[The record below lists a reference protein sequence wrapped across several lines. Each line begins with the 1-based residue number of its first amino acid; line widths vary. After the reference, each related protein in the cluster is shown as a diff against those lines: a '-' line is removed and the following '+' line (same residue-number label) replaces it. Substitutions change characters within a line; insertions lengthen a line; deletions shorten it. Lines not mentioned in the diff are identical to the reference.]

1 MAAPRAASPRR
12 PPRLRPR
19 PRLRP
24 PPPLLPP
31 ALLLLLLPAPS
42 VGEPGAGRRTARG
55 VDRVPGAAARACGV
69 QRTGTPL
76 EGVEGGQ
83 GDPDPGHRIP
93 GRGHAGAGV
102 GDQGGKPLSLRGT
115 GVRGAGDRGG
125 GGGDAGWAER
135 ARRGSEVGLGQRGL
149 ELEVS
154 LWGPHPD
161 NEHTPLTILFLD
173 AGLGHSAELAF
184 VVEPTDNIG
193 VPGQPIVLGCQV
205 DGTPPVRV
213 TWKKNGAELPD
224 NPHTTLLAN
233 GSLLIHHFRPEQG
246 GSSLSDEGDYEC
258 VAQNRFGL
266 VISRKAR
273 IQAATMSDF
282 HVHPQATVGEEGGVA
297 RFQCQIE
304 GLPKPLITWEKNRV
318 PIDTANERYTLLPKG
333 VLQITGLR
341 AEDSGVFYCVA
352 SNVASV
358 RVSHGARLTVS
369 GSGSGTYKEPKIL
382 VGPENL
388 TLTVHQTAVL
398 ECVAT
403 GNPRPIV
410 SWSRLDG
417 RPIGVEGIQVLGTGN
432 LIISDVS
439 VQHSGIYVCAANR
452 PGTRV
457 RRTAQG
463 RLVVQAPAE
472 FVQHPQS
479 ISRPAGTTAMFTC
492 QAQGEPPPH
501 VTWLK
506 NGQVLGAGG
515 HVRLKNNNS
524 TLTISG
530 IGPEDEAIY
539 QCVAENT
546 AGSSQASARLTVL
559 WAEGLPGPPRN
570 VRAISVS
577 STEVQVSWSEP
588 LTNTKEIISYVL
600 HIRKAADPPEL
611 EYQEAV
617 SKSTFQHLVSDL
629 EPSTAYSFYIK
640 AYTPRGASLASVPT
654 LARTLGEAPAPPPL
668 SVRVLDASSL
678 QLLWEPWP
686 RLVPH
691 EGGFRLF
698 YRPASRAAFTGPIQL
713 PGTASSYN
721 LSQLDPSTVYEVK
734 LLAYNQHGEGNA
746 TVRFVSL
753 RGASE
758 RTALSPPCDCRK
770 EEATNQTST
779 TGIVIGIHIGVTC
792 IIFCVLFLL
801 FGQRGR
807 VFLCKDVENQ
817 LSPPQGPLSQRDLA
831 VNGVSQGERGQLGLN
846 QKYVDAKELEQLCP
860 SSAPAAGQ
868 PGPRPRDPAAPAL
881 CEESQASRGPVH
893 SFSLVDGRR
902 MEARL
907 PCAGPE
913 AALSPQGAGP
923 GFLHEGQTAGLAQL

>member
-1 MAAPRAASPRR
+1 MAAPRPASLRR
-12 PPRLRPR
+12 PPRLPLAL
-19 PRLRP
+19 PLLLLA
-24 PPPLLPP
+24 LLPP
-31 ALLLLLLPAPS
+31 T
-42 VGEPGAGRRTARG
+42 PG
-55 VDRVPGAAARACGV
+55 
-69 QRTGTPL
+69 Q
-76 EGVEGGQ
+76 
-83 GDPDPGHRIP
+83 
-93 GRGHAGAGV
+93 
-102 GDQGGKPLSLRGT
+102 
-115 GVRGAGDRGG
+115 
-125 GGGDAGWAER
+125 
-135 ARRGSEVGLGQRGL
+135 
-149 ELEVS
+149 
-154 LWGPHPD
+154 
-161 NEHTPLTILFLD
+161 
-173 AGLGHSAELAF
+173 GLGHSAELAF
-184 VVEPTDNIG
+184 ALEPSDDVA
-193 VPGQPIVLGCQV
+193 VPGQPVVLDCNVEGA
-205 DGTPPVRV
+205 PPVRI
-213 TWKKNGAELPD
+213 TWRKNGVELPQST
-224 NPHTTLLAN
+224 HATLLAN
-233 GSLLIHHFRPEQG
+233 GSLLIRHFQLERDGDP
-246 GSSLSDEGDYEC
+246 SDEGDYEC

-266 VISRKAR
+266 VVSRKAR

-282 HVHPQATVGEEGGVA
+282 HVHPQAIVGEEGGVA
-297 RFQCQIE
+297 RFQCQIH

-318 PIDTANERYTLLPKG
+318 PIDTDNERYTLLPKG

-341 AEDSGVFYCVA
+341 AEDSGVFHCVA
-352 SNVASV
+352 SNIASV

-369 GSGSGTYKEPKIL
+369 GSGSGAYKEPTIL

-506 NGQVLGAGG
+506 NGEVLGPGG
-515 HVRLKNNNS
+515 HVRLRNNNS

-539 QCVAENT
+539 QCVAENS

-559 WAEGLPGPPRN
+559 WAEGLPGPPRD
-570 VRAISVS
+570 VQAASVS
-577 STEVQVSWSEP
+577 STEVRVSWSEP
-588 LTNTKEIISYVL
+588 LVNTKDIIGYVL

-640 AYTPRGASLASVPT
+640 AYTPRGASSASVPT
-654 LARTLGEAPAPPPL
+654 LASTLGEAPAPPLL
-668 SVRVLDASSL
+668 SVRVLGSSSL

-686 RLVPH
+686 RLAQL
-691 EGGFRLF
+691 EGGFKLSYRLAGK
-698 YRPASRAAFTGPIQL
+698 ASFTGPILL
-713 PGTASSYN
+713 PGTVSSYN
-721 LSQLDPSTVYEVK
+721 LSQLDPSAIYEVK
-734 LLAYNQHGEGNA
+734 LLAYNQHGDGNA

-753 RGASE
+753 RGSSE
-758 RTALSPPCDCRK
+758 RTALNPPCDCQK
-770 EEATNQTST
+770 EEGANQTST

-807 VFLCKDVENQ
+807 ILLCKDVENQ
-817 LSPPQGPLSQRDLA
+817 LSPPLGPRGQRDPGVLA
-831 VNGVSQGERGQLGLN
+831 PSGVGRGERDQLGRDE
-846 QKYVDAKELEQLCP
+846 KRVDAKELEQLCP
-860 SSAPAAGQ
+860 PAGMAGQ
-868 PGPRPRDPAAPAL
+868 PGPTPTDPAAPAL
-881 CEESQASRGPVH
+881 CEETQLSVLPLRGFSLLEGRATESKAPCTGCVAAPAPQDGGLSPLREGQATLPPAPIRGPERAWSRHAVRWLGMLRCGGEALGPWCVDTGSVTCPLSSGLMLPAGGRRGLQLLLHEQQQQQQQRRLVCTGSRG
-893 SFSLVDGRR
+893 DWR
-902 MEARL
+902 E
-907 PCAGPE
+907 
-913 AALSPQGAGP
+913 
-923 GFLHEGQTAGLAQL
+923 GLAATVWTQQGLQHGDGAPPPG

>member
-1 MAAPRAASPRR
+1 
-12 PPRLRPR
+12 L
-19 PRLRP
+19 
-24 PPPLLPP
+24 LLPP
-31 ALLLLLLPAPS
+31 
-42 VGEPGAGRRTARG
+42 
-55 VDRVPGAAARACGV
+55 
-69 QRTGTPL
+69 
-76 EGVEGGQ
+76 
-83 GDPDPGHRIP
+83 
-93 GRGHAGAGV
+93 
-102 GDQGGKPLSLRGT
+102 
-115 GVRGAGDRGG
+115 
-125 GGGDAGWAER
+125 
-135 ARRGSEVGLGQRGL
+135 
-149 ELEVS
+149 
-154 LWGPHPD
+154 
-161 NEHTPLTILFLD
+161 D

-184 VVEPTDNIG
+184 ALEPSDDIA
-193 VPGQPIVLGCQV
+193 VPGQPVVLGCKV
-205 DGTPPVRV
+205 EGTPPVRI
-213 TWKKNGAELPD
+213 TWRKNGVELPEST
-224 NPHTTLLAN
+224 HAALLAN
-233 GSLLIHHFRPEQG
+233 GSLLIPHFRVEQPG
-246 GSSLSDEGDYEC
+246 SLSDEGDYEC

-266 VISRKAR
+266 VVSRKAR

-297 RFQCQIE
+297 RFQCQIH
-304 GLPKPLITWEKNRV
+304 GLPKPLITWEKNSV

-341 AEDSGVFYCVA
+341 AEDGGVFHCVA
-352 SNVASV
+352 SNIASV
-358 RVSHGARLTVS
+358 RISHGARLTVS
-369 GSGSGTYKEPKIL
+369 GSGSGAYKEPMIL

-432 LIISDVS
+432 LIISDVT
-439 VQHSGIYVCAANR
+439 VQHSGVYVCAANR

-506 NGQVLGAGG
+506 NGEVLGPGG
-515 HVRLKNNNS
+515 HVRLRNNNS

-539 QCVAENT
+539 QCVAENS

-570 VRAISVS
+570 VRAASVS

-588 LTNTKEIISYVL
+588 LVNTKEIIGYVL
-600 HIRKAADPPEL
+600 HIRKTADPPEL

-629 EPSTAYSFYIK
+629 EPSTAYTFYIK
-640 AYTPRGASLASVPT
+640 AYTPRGASSASIPT
-654 LARTLGEAPAPPPL
+654 LVSTLGEAPAPPLL
-668 SVRVLDASSL
+668 SVRVLGGSL

-686 RLVPH
+686 RLAQL
-691 EGGFRLF
+691 EGGFKLF
-698 YRPASRAAFTGPIQL
+698 YRQAGKAPFTGPILL

-721 LSQLDPSTVYEVK
+721 LSRLDPSAVYEVK
-734 LLAYNQHGEGNA
+734 LLAYNQHGDGNA

-753 RGASE
+753 RGALD

-770 EEATNQTST
+770 EEAADQTST

-807 VFLCKDVENQ
+807 VLLCKDVENQ
-817 LSPPQGPLSQRDLA
+817 LSPPQGPRGQRDPGVLA
-831 VNGVSQGERGQLGLN
+831 QNGVAQGEHREEKL
-846 QKYVDAKELEQLCP
+846 VDAKELEQLCP
-860 SSAPAAGQ
+860 PAGAAGQ
-868 PGPRPRDPAAPAL
+868 PSPSPTDPAAPAM
-881 CEESQASRGPVH
+881 CEETQLSMLPLQG
-893 SFSLVDGRR
+893 FSLLERR
-902 MEARL
+902 T
-907 PCAGPE
+907 PE
-913 AALSPQGAGP
+913 AIMVPCTDPEATLPPQDTGHSLLS
-923 GFLHEGQTAGLAQL
+923 EGQAARPAHLR

>member
-1 MAAPRAASPRR
+1 MTPVYRQILNIIKPLGASYGAL
-12 PPRLRPR
+12 LREAGYR
-19 PRLRP
+19 VRIHEKLY
-24 PPPLLPP
+24 PPLLY
-31 ALLLLLLPAPS
+31 
-42 VGEPGAGRRTARG
+42 
-55 VDRVPGAAARACGV
+55 
-69 QRTGTPL
+69 
-76 EGVEGGQ
+76 
-83 GDPDPGHRIP
+83 
-93 GRGHAGAGV
+93 
-102 GDQGGKPLSLRGT
+102 
-115 GVRGAGDRGG
+115 
-125 GGGDAGWAER
+125 
-135 ARRGSEVGLGQRGL
+135 RGL
-149 ELEVS
+149 
-154 LWGPHPD
+154 D
-161 NEHTPLTILFLD
+161 
-173 AGLGHSAELAF
+173 HSAELAF
-184 VVEPTDNIG
+184 AVEPSDDVA
-193 VPGQPIVLGCQV
+193 VPGQPIVLGCRV
-205 DGTPPVRV
+205 EGTPPVRI
-213 TWKKNGAELPD
+213 TWRKNGVEVSES
-224 NPHTTLLAN
+224 PHSTVLAN
-233 GSLLIHHFRPEQG
+233 GSLMIRHFRLDQG
-246 GSSLSDEGDYEC
+246 DSPSDEGDYEC

-266 VISRKAR
+266 VVSRKAR

-282 HVHPQATVGEEGGVA
+282 HVHPQAVAGEEGGVA
-297 RFQCQIE
+297 RFQCQIH
-304 GLPKPLITWEKNRV
+304 GLPKPLIMWEKNRV
-318 PIDTANERYTLLPKG
+318 PIDTDNERYTLLPKG

-341 AEDSGVFYCVA
+341 AEDSGVFHCVA
-352 SNVASV
+352 SNMASV

-369 GSGSGTYKEPKIL
+369 GAGSGVYKEPTIL

-439 VQHSGIYVCAANR
+439 VQHSGVYVCAANR

-506 NGQVLGAGG
+506 NGQVLGPGG

-530 IGPEDEAIY
+530 VGPEDEAIY
-539 QCVAENT
+539 QCVAENS

-559 WAEGLPGPPRN
+559 WAEGLPGPPIN
-570 VRAISVS
+570 VRAVSISPTV
-577 STEVQVSWSEP
+577 VRVSWNEP
-588 LTNTKEIISYVL
+588 LLNTKEIIGYVL

-617 SKSTFQHLVSDL
+617 SKGTFQHLVSDL

-640 AYTPRGASLASVPT
+640 AYTPRGASSASPPT
-654 LARTLGEAPAPPPL
+654 LASTLGEAPAPPPL
-668 SVRVLDASSL
+668 SVRVLGSSTL

-686 RLVPH
+686 RLALH
-691 EGGFRLF
+691 RGGFKLF
-698 YRPASRAAFTGPIQL
+698 YRPASKASFTGPIVL
-713 PGTASSYN
+713 PGTVSSYN
-721 LSQLDPSTVYEVK
+721 LSQLDPTAVYEVK
-734 LLAYNQHGEGNA
+734 LLAYNQHGDGNA

-770 EEATNQTST
+770 GEATDQMST

-807 VFLCKDVENQ
+807 VLLCKDVENQ
-817 LSPPQGPLSQRDLA
+817 LSPPQGPRSQRDPGILA
-831 VNGVSQGERGQLGLN
+831 LNGARLADRDQLGRDE
-846 QKYVDAKELEQLCP
+846 KCADMKELEQLFP
-860 SSAPAAGQ
+860 PARPAGQ
-868 PGPRPRDPAAPAL
+868 PDCSPSPSSTDPAAPAL
-881 CEESQASRGPVH
+881 CEETPL
-893 SFSLVDGRR
+893 SLLPLQGVGLREER
-902 MEARL
+902 TSEAKA
-907 PCAGPE
+907 PCAGLTAAPPPQDAGSGLLSE
-913 AALSPQGAGP
+913 GPAARPSSVPAAQPALS
-923 GFLHEGQTAGLAQL
+923 GQ

>member
-1 MAAPRAASPRR
+1 MAVQRAASPRR
-12 PPRLRPR
+12 PPAPRWSRL
-19 PRLRP
+19 
-24 PPPLLPP
+24 LLP
-31 ALLLLLLPAPS
+31 LLLLLLPAPS
-42 VGEPGAGRRTARG
+42 E
-55 VDRVPGAAARACGV
+55 
-69 QRTGTPL
+69 
-76 EGVEGGQ
+76 
-83 GDPDPGHRIP
+83 
-93 GRGHAGAGV
+93 
-102 GDQGGKPLSLRGT
+102 
-115 GVRGAGDRGG
+115 
-125 GGGDAGWAER
+125 
-135 ARRGSEVGLGQRGL
+135 
-149 ELEVS
+149 
-154 LWGPHPD
+154 
-161 NEHTPLTILFLD
+161 
-173 AGLGHSAELAF
+173 GLGHSAELAF
-184 VVEPTDNIG
+184 ALEPSDDVA
-193 VPGQPIVLGCQV
+193 VPGQPIVLDCGV
-205 DGTPPVRV
+205 EGTPPVRI
-213 TWKKNGAELPD
+213 TWRKNGVELPEST
-224 NPHTTLLAN
+224 HSTLLAN
-233 GSLLIHHFRPEQG
+233 GSLMIRHFRLERG
-246 GSSLSDEGDYEC
+246 GSPSDEGDYEC

-266 VISRKAR
+266 VVSRKAR

-297 RFQCQIE
+297 RFQCQIH

-318 PIDTANERYTLLPKG
+318 PIDTDNERYTLLPKG
-333 VLQITGLR
+333 VLQTRTCGIFLP
-341 AEDSGVFYCVA
+341 
-352 SNVASV
+352 
-358 RVSHGARLTVS
+358 
-369 GSGSGTYKEPKIL
+369 GSGSGAYKEPAIL

-432 LIISDVS
+432 LIISDVT
-439 VQHSGIYVCAANR
+439 VQHSGVYVCAANR

-506 NGQVLGAGG
+506 NGQVLGPGG

-539 QCVAENT
+539 QCVAENS

-570 VRAISVS
+570 VRAVSVS
-577 STEVQVSWSEP
+577 STEVRVSWSEP
-588 LTNTKEIISYVL
+588 LANTKEIIGYVL

-640 AYTPRGASLASVPT
+640 AYTPRGASSASVPT
-654 LARTLGEAPAPPPL
+654 LASTLGEAPAPPPL
-668 SVRVLDASSL
+668 SVRVLGSSSL

-686 RLVPH
+686 RLAQH
-691 EGGFRLF
+691 EGGFKLF
-698 YRPASRAAFTGPIQL
+698 YRPASKTSFTGPILL
-713 PGTASSYN
+713 PGTVSSYN
-721 LSQLDPSTVYEVK
+721 LSQLDPTTVYEVK
-734 LLAYNQHGEGNA
+734 LLAYNQHGDGNA

-770 EEATNQTST
+770 EEAANQTST

-807 VFLCKDVENQ
+807 WVLGCGNQ
-817 LSPPQGPLSQRDLA
+817 LSPPQEGPWHSGL
-831 VNGVSQGERGQLGLN
+831 NGARRGERGQLG
-846 QKYVDAKELEQLCP
+846 QDEKRVDMKELEQLFP
-860 SSAPAAGQ
+860 RAGAAGQ
-868 PGPRPRDPAAPAL
+868 PDPRPTQDPAAPAPF
-881 CEESQASRGPVH
+881 EETQLSVLPLQGCGLMEGKTTEATAPCAGLAAAPPPPDGGPGLLSEGQASRPAA
-893 SFSLVDGRR
+893 
-902 MEARL
+902 ARVTQPAHL
-907 PCAGPE
+907 E
-913 AALSPQGAGP
+913 Q
-923 GFLHEGQTAGLAQL
+923 

>member
-1 MAAPRAASPRR
+1 MAVQRAASPRR
-12 PPRLRPR
+12 PPAPR
-19 PRLRP
+19 WPRLLL
-24 PPPLLPP
+24 PLLLP
-31 ALLLLLLPAPS
+31 LLLLLLPAPS
-42 VGEPGAGRRTARG
+42 E
-55 VDRVPGAAARACGV
+55 
-69 QRTGTPL
+69 
-76 EGVEGGQ
+76 
-83 GDPDPGHRIP
+83 
-93 GRGHAGAGV
+93 
-102 GDQGGKPLSLRGT
+102 
-115 GVRGAGDRGG
+115 
-125 GGGDAGWAER
+125 
-135 ARRGSEVGLGQRGL
+135 
-149 ELEVS
+149 
-154 LWGPHPD
+154 
-161 NEHTPLTILFLD
+161 
-173 AGLGHSAELAF
+173 GLGHSAELAF
-184 VVEPTDNIG
+184 AVEPSDDVA
-193 VPGQPIVLGCQV
+193 VPGQPIVLDCKV
-205 DGTPPVRV
+205 EGTPPVRI
-213 TWKKNGAELPD
+213 TWRKNGVELPEST
-224 NPHTTLLAN
+224 HSTLLAN
-233 GSLLIHHFRPEQG
+233 GSLMIHHFRLERG
-246 GSSLSDEGDYEC
+246 GSPSDE
-258 VAQNRFGL
+258 A
-266 VISRKAR
+266 
-273 IQAATMSDF
+273 MSDF

-297 RFQCQIE
+297 RFQCQIH
-304 GLPKPLITWEKNRV
+304 GLPEPLITWEKNRV
-318 PIDTANERYTLLPKG
+318 PIDTDNERYTLLPKG

-341 AEDSGVFYCVA
+341 AEDSGIFHCVA
-352 SNVASV
+352 SNIASI
-358 RVSHGARLTVS
+358 RISHGARLTVS
-369 GSGSGTYKEPKIL
+369 GSGSGAYKEPAIL

-432 LIISDVS
+432 LIISDVT
-439 VQHSGIYVCAANR
+439 VQHSGVYVCAANR

-506 NGQVLGAGG
+506 NGQVLGPGG

-539 QCVAENT
+539 QCVAENS

-570 VRAISVS
+570 VQAVSVS
-577 STEVQVSWSEP
+577 STEVRVSWSEP
-588 LTNTKEIISYVL
+588 LANTKEIIGYVL

-640 AYTPRGASLASVPT
+640 AYTPRGASSASVPT
-654 LARTLGEAPAPPPL
+654 LASTLGEAPAPPPL
-668 SVRVLDASSL
+668 SVRVLGSSSL

-686 RLVPH
+686 RLAQH
-691 EGGFRLF
+691 EGGFKLF
-698 YRPASRAAFTGPIQL
+698 YRPASKTSFTGPILL
-713 PGTASSYN
+713 PGTVSSYN
-721 LSQLDPSTVYEVK
+721 LSQLDPTAVYEVK
-734 LLAYNQHGEGNA
+734 LLAYNQHGDGNA

-770 EEATNQTST
+770 EEAANQTST

-807 VFLCKDVENQ
+807 VLLCKDVENQ
-817 LSPPQGPLSQRDLA
+817 LSPPQGPRSQRDPGILA
-831 VNGVSQGERGQLGLN
+831 LNGARRGERGQLGRDE
-846 QKYVDAKELEQLCP
+846 KHVDMKELEQLFP
-860 SSAPAAGQ
+860 PAGAAGQ
-868 PGPRPRDPAAPAL
+868 PDPRPTQDPAAPAP
-881 CEESQASRGPVH
+881 CEETQLSTLPLQGCG
-893 SFSLVDGRR
+893 L
-902 MEARL
+902 MEGKTAEATA
-907 PCAGPE
+907 PCAGL
-913 AALSPQGAGP
+913 AAAPPPPDRGP
-923 GFLHEGQTAGLAQL
+923 GLLGEGQTARPAEAWVTQPAHSEQ

>member
-1 MAAPRAASPRR
+1 MAVQRAASPRR
-12 PPRLRPR
+12 PPAPR
-19 PRLRP
+19 WPWL
-24 PPPLLPP
+24 LLP
-31 ALLLLLLPAPS
+31 LLLLLLPAPS
-42 VGEPGAGRRTARG
+42 EVLQLLT
-55 VDRVPGAAARACGV
+55 
-69 QRTGTPL
+69 
-76 EGVEGGQ
+76 
-83 GDPDPGHRIP
+83 
-93 GRGHAGAGV
+93 
-102 GDQGGKPLSLRGT
+102 
-115 GVRGAGDRGG
+115 VRP
-125 GGGDAGWAER
+125 W
-135 ARRGSEVGLGQRGL
+135 L
-149 ELEVS
+149 
-154 LWGPHPD
+154 PFP
-161 NEHTPLTILFLD
+161 N

-184 VVEPTDNIG
+184 AVEPSDDVA
-193 VPGQPIVLGCQV
+193 VPGQPIVLDCKV
-205 DGTPPVRV
+205 EGTPPVRI
-213 TWKKNGAELPD
+213 TWRKNGVELPEST
-224 NPHTTLLAN
+224 HSTLLAN
-233 GSLLIHHFRPEQG
+233 GSLMIHHFRLERG
-246 GSSLSDEGDYEC
+246 GSPSDEGDYEC

-266 VISRKAR
+266 VVSRKAR

-297 RFQCQIE
+297 RFQCQIH

-318 PIDTANERYTLLPKG
+318 PIDTDNERYTLLPKG

-341 AEDSGVFYCVA
+341 AEDSGIFHCVA
-352 SNVASV
+352 SNIASI
-358 RVSHGARLTVS
+358 RISHGARLTVS
-369 GSGSGTYKEPKIL
+369 GSGSGAYKEPAIL

-432 LIISDVS
+432 LIISDVT
-439 VQHSGIYVCAANR
+439 VQHSGVYVCAANR

-506 NGQVLGAGG
+506 NGQVLGPGG

-539 QCVAENT
+539 QCVAENS

-570 VRAISVS
+570 VRAVSVS
-577 STEVQVSWSEP
+577 STEVRVSWSEP
-588 LTNTKEIISYVL
+588 LANTKEIIGYVL

-640 AYTPRGASLASVPT
+640 AYTPRGASSASVPT
-654 LARTLGEAPAPPPL
+654 LASTLGEGAAPAPPPL
-668 SVRVLDASSL
+668 SVRVLGSSSL

-686 RLVPH
+686 RLAQH
-691 EGGFRLF
+691 EGGFKLF
-698 YRPASRAAFTGPIQL
+698 YRPASKTSFTGPILL
-713 PGTASSYN
+713 PGTVSSYN
-721 LSQLDPSTVYEVK
+721 LSQLDPTAVYEVK
-734 LLAYNQHGEGNA
+734 LLAYNQHGDGNA

-770 EEATNQTST
+770 EEAANQTST

-807 VFLCKDVENQ
+807 VLLCKDVENQ
-817 LSPPQGPLSQRDLA
+817 LSPPQGPRSQRDPGILA
-831 VNGVSQGERGQLGLN
+831 LNGARRGERGQLGRDE
-846 QKYVDAKELEQLCP
+846 KHVDMKELEQLFP
-860 SSAPAAGQ
+860 PAGAAGQ
-868 PGPRPRDPAAPAL
+868 PDPRPTDPAAPAP
-881 CEESQASRGPVH
+881 CEETQLSMLPLQGCG
-893 SFSLVDGRR
+893 L
-902 MEARL
+902 MEGKTAEATA
-907 PCAGPE
+907 PCAGL
-913 AALSPQGAGP
+913 AAAPPPPDGGP
-923 GFLHEGQTAGLAQL
+923 GLLSEGQAARPAEARVT

>member
-1 MAAPRAASPRR
+1 MAAPRTASPRR
-12 PPRLRPR
+12 PPAPR
-19 PRLRP
+19 WPRLLLSL
-24 PPPLLPP
+24 LLP
-31 ALLLLLLPAPS
+31 LLLPAPS
-42 VGEPGAGRRTARG
+42 E
-55 VDRVPGAAARACGV
+55 
-69 QRTGTPL
+69 
-76 EGVEGGQ
+76 
-83 GDPDPGHRIP
+83 
-93 GRGHAGAGV
+93 
-102 GDQGGKPLSLRGT
+102 
-115 GVRGAGDRGG
+115 
-125 GGGDAGWAER
+125 
-135 ARRGSEVGLGQRGL
+135 
-149 ELEVS
+149 
-154 LWGPHPD
+154 
-161 NEHTPLTILFLD
+161 
-173 AGLGHSAELAF
+173 GLGHSAELAF
-184 VVEPTDNIG
+184 AVEPSDDVA
-193 VPGQPIVLGCQV
+193 VPGQPVVLGCKV
-205 DGTPPVRV
+205 EGTPPVRI
-213 TWKKNGAELPD
+213 TWRKNGVELAEST
-224 NPHTTLLAN
+224 HSSLLAN
-233 GSLLIHHFRPEQG
+233 GSLLIHHFRLERG
-246 GSSLSDEGDYEC
+246 GSPSDEGDYEC

-266 VISRKAR
+266 VVSRKAR

-297 RFQCQIE
+297 RFQCQIH

-318 PIDTANERYTLLPKG
+318 PIDTDNERYTLLPKG

-341 AEDSGVFYCVA
+341 AEDSGVFHCVA
-352 SNVASV
+352 SNIASV
-358 RVSHGARLTVS
+358 RISHGARLTVS
-369 GSGSGTYKEPKIL
+369 GSGSGAYKEPTIL

-432 LIISDVS
+432 LIISDVT
-439 VQHSGIYVCAANR
+439 VQHSGVYVCAANR

-506 NGQVLGAGG
+506 NGQVLGPGG

-539 QCVAENT
+539 QCVAENS

-570 VRAISVS
+570 VQAVSVS
-577 STEVQVSWSEP
+577 STEVRVSWSEP
-588 LTNTKEIISYVL
+588 MVNTKEIIGYVL

-617 SKSTFQHLVSDL
+617 SKSTFQHLVGDL

-640 AYTPRGASLASVPT
+640 AYTPRGASSASMPT
-654 LARTLGEAPAPPPL
+654 LASTLGEAPAPPPL
-668 SVRVLDASSL
+668 SVRVLGSSSL

-686 RLVPH
+686 RLAQH
-691 EGGFRLF
+691 EGGFKLF
-698 YRPASRAAFTGPIQL
+698 YRPASKASFTGPILL
-713 PGTASSYN
+713 PGTVSSYN
-721 LSQLDPSTVYEVK
+721 LSRL
-734 LLAYNQHGEGNA
+734 
-746 TVRFVSL
+746 
-753 RGASE
+753 
-758 RTALSPPCDCRK
+758 ALSPPCDCRK
-770 EEATNQTST
+770 EDATNQTST

-807 VFLCKDVENQ
+807 VLLCKDVENQ
-817 LSPPQGPLSQRDLA
+817 LSPPQGPRSQRDPGILA
-831 VNGVSQGERGQLGLN
+831 LNGVGRGERGQLGRGE
-846 QKYVDAKELEQLCP
+846 KCVDAKELEQLFPPAGVVGPPGARPTQDPTTPIRCEETQLSTLP
-860 SSAPAAGQ
+860 LQGFGPLDRRATEAKTPCIGPVAAPLPLDSGPDLLGEGQVTQLSEAPAAQPAHSGQ
-868 PGPRPRDPAAPAL
+868 
-881 CEESQASRGPVH
+881 
-893 SFSLVDGRR
+893 
-902 MEARL
+902 
-907 PCAGPE
+907 
-913 AALSPQGAGP
+913 
-923 GFLHEGQTAGLAQL
+923 